1 MSIEYRLEGGKG
13 VAVLGGVRLRTVKD
27 WLAAVD
33 RGALRARRGTAEAL
47 LLDFRSAGYTP
58 SAREAQAL
66 VAALVG
72 LCGELL
78 PPVAILT
85 NPGVQYG
92 GARVLCMMGELRGCQ
107 ASAFQDEV
115 EAWQWLRSAL
125 ADAAPP
131 NPDSRTTQL
140 GA

>member
-1 MSIEYRLEGGKG
+1 MSIEFRLEGGSR
-13 VAVLGGVRLRTVKD
+13 VAVLGGERLRTVKD
-27 WLAAVD
+27 WLDAVD
-33 RGALRARRGTAEAL
+33 RGALRARHGTAEAL
-47 LLDFRSAGYTP
+47 LMDFRSAGYTP
-58 SAREAQAL
+58 SAREARAL

-72 LCGELL
+72 LCGERL

-107 ASAFQDEV
+107 ASAFQDED
-115 EAWQWLRSAL
+115 EAWRWLRMTL
-125 ADAAPP
+125 AEVGQSDDEPRA
-131 NPDSRTTQL
+131 TQL

>member
-1 MSIEYRLEGGKG
+1 
-13 VAVLGGVRLRTVKD
+13 VAVLGGESLRTVRD

-33 RGALRARRGTAEAL
+33 SGALRARHGTAEAL

-58 SAREAQAL
+58 SAREARAL

-72 LCGELL
+72 LCGERV

-107 ASAFQDEV
+107 ASAFQNEE
-115 EAWQWLRSAL
+115 EAWEWLRTAL
-125 ADAAPP
+125 ADPSPP
-131 NPDSRTTQL
+131 DIEPRTNQL

>member
-1 MSIEYRLEGGKG
+1 MSIEFRLEGGSR
-13 VAVLGGVRLRTVKD
+13 VAVLGGERLRTVQD
-27 WLAAVD
+27 WLDAVD
-33 RGALRARRGTAEAL
+33 RGALRARHGTAEAL
-47 LLDFRSAGYTP
+47 LMDFRSAGYTP
-58 SAREAQAL
+58 SAREARAL

-72 LCGELL
+72 LCGERL

-107 ASAFQDEV
+107 ASAFQDEE
-115 EAWQWLRSAL
+115 EAWRWLRMTL
-125 ADAAPP
+125 AEGSQTDAEPQA
-131 NPDSRTTQL
+131 TQL

>member
-1 MSIEYRLEGGKG
+1 MGIEFRLDGGSR
-13 VAVLGGVRLRTVKD
+13 VAVLGGERLRTVRD

-33 RGALRARRGTAEAL
+33 RGALRARHGTAEAL

-58 SAREAQAL
+58 SAREARAL

-72 LCGELL
+72 LCGERL

-85 NPGVQYG
+85 HPGVQYG

-107 ASAFQDEV
+107 AAAFQDQES
-115 EAWQWLRSAL
+115 AWLWLRAVL
-125 ADAAPP
+125 ADGLPP
-131 NPDSRTTQL
+131 NSESGRTQL
-140 GA
+140 EA

>member
-1 MSIEYRLEGGKG
+1 MSLEFRLEEGSR
-13 VAVLGGVRLRTVKD
+13 VAVLGGESLRTVKD

-33 RGALRARRGTAEAL
+33 RGAFRARRGTAEAL

-58 SAREAQAL
+58 SAREARAL

-72 LCGELL
+72 LCGERL

-107 ASAFQDEV
+107 AGAFQVAED
-115 EAWQWLRSAL
+115 AWEWLRTAL
-125 ADAAPP
+125 AGIRPVELGPPAAG
-131 NPDSRTTQL
+131 L
-140 GA
+140 EA

>member
-1 MSIEYRLEGGKG
+1 MGIEYRLEGGAR
-13 VAVLGGVRLRTVKD
+13 VAVLGGERLRTVRD

-58 SAREAQAL
+58 SAREARAL

-72 LCGELL
+72 LCGERV

-107 ASAFQDEV
+107 ASAFQEEE
-115 EAWQWLRSAL
+115 EAWQWLRKAL
-125 ADAAPP
+125 ADAPPP
-131 NPDSRTTQL
+131 NSEPRATPM

>member
-1 MSIEYRLEGGKG
+1 MSIEFRLEGGSR
-13 VAVLGGVRLRTVKD
+13 VAVLGGERLRTVKD

-33 RGALRARRGTAEAL
+33 RGALRARHGTAEAL

-58 SAREAQAL
+58 SAREARAL

-72 LCGELL
+72 LCGERV

-85 NPGVQYG
+85 NAGVQYG
-92 GARVLCMMGELRGCQ
+92 GVLMLCMMGELRGCQ
-107 ASAFQDEV
+107 AAAFQDE
-115 EAWQWLRSAL
+115 EAAWQWLRSAL
-125 ADAAPP
+125 VEPVSPKAEQ
-131 NPDSRTTQL
+131 RLTLL

>member
-1 MSIEYRLEGGKG
+1 MSIEFRLEGGSR
-13 VAVLGGVRLRTVKD
+13 VAVLGGERLRTVKD
-27 WLAAVD
+27 WLDAVD
-33 RGALRARRGTAEAL
+33 RGALRARHGTAEAL
-47 LLDFRSAGYTP
+47 LMDFRSAGYTP
-58 SAREAQAL
+58 SAREARAL

-72 LCGELL
+72 LCGERL

-107 ASAFQDEV
+107 ASAFQEED
-115 EAWQWLRSAL
+115 EAWRWLRNTL
-125 ADAAPP
+125 AEAGTPDAERQA
-131 NPDSRTTQL
+131 NLL

>member
-1 MSIEYRLEGGKG
+1 MGIDFRLEGGSR
-13 VAVLGGVRLRTVKD
+13 VAVLGGERLRTVKD

-33 RGALRARRGTAEAL
+33 RGALRARHGTAEAL

-58 SAREAQAL
+58 SAREARAL

-72 LCGELL
+72 LCGERL

-107 ASAFQDEV
+107 ASAFQEE
-115 EAWQWLRSAL
+115 EAAWEWLRVAL
-125 ADAAPP
+125 SEGLPP
-131 NPDSRTTQL
+131 NSEPGPTQL
-140 GA
+140 EA

>member
-1 MSIEYRLEGGKG
+1 MSIEFRLEGGSR
-13 VAVLGGVRLRTVKD
+13 VAVLGGERLRTVKD
-27 WLAAVD
+27 WLDAVD
-33 RGALRARRGTAEAL
+33 RGALRARHGTAEAL
-47 LLDFRSAGYTP
+47 LMDFRSAGYTP
-58 SAREAQAL
+58 SAREARAL

-72 LCGELL
+72 LCGDRL

-107 ASAFQDEV
+107 ASAFQQEE
-115 EAWQWLRSAL
+115 EAWQWLRTTL
-125 ADAAPP
+125 ADTNPP
-131 NPDSRTTQL
+131 DTEPRANQL